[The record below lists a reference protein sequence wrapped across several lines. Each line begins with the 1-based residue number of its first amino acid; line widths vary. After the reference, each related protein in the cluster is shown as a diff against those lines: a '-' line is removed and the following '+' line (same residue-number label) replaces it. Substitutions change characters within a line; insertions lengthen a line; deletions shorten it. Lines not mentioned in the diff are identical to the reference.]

1 MTTGALPK
9 TVEVRTLAAR
19 EVTISGSLPVD
30 RLPRLSGLI
39 VSASRPFDVVAR
51 CFRDEEARYVLELH
65 VSGAVEAACQRC
77 LTPVSVPVDAL
88 SCLAVVWTDE
98 QAAQLPNRYEPL
110 VAEAEIDLWQLVE
123 EELLLFLPS
132 YSYHGDTE
140 CGRQVGLAVQDDG
153 LLVGREIDGPEKQN
167 PFDILASLKSDDQG
181 LNTK

>member
-51 CFRDEEARYVLELH
+51 CFRDEEGRYVLELH
-65 VSGAVEAACQRC
+65 VNGAVEVACQRC

-123 EELLLFLPS
+123 EELFLFLPS
-132 YSYHGDTE
+132 YSYHEDTE

>member
-1 MTTGALPK
+1 MRRVAVREDADPAQDSFLDVVTNIVGILIILVMVIGARVQHLSIKSAAAPPP
-9 TVEVRTLAAR
+9 EVATLAA
-19 EVTISGSLPVD
+19 EAA
-30 RLPRLSGLI
+30 RLED
-39 VSASRPFDVVAR
+39 AVVLAES
-51 CFRDEEARYVLELH
+51 DLLEL
-65 VSGAVEAACQRC
+65 
-77 LTPVSVPVDAL
+77 
-88 SCLAVVWTDE
+88 DE

-110 VAEAEIDLWQLVE
+110 MAEAEIDLWQLVE